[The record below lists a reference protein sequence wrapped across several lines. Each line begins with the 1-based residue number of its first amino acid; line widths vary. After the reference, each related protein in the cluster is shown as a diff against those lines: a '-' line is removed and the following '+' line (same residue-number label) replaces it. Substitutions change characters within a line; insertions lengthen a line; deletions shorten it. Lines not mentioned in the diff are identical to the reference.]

1 MVMQYLL
8 LNIKIMVYIAVFYYI
23 EPVLESFKILIFLVA
38 STLKMYPALYI
49 YIYIYVCMYVLF
61 FSYLHKV
68 K

>member
-49 YIYIYVCMYVLF
+49 YICVCMYVLF